1 MISVKKKLV
10 LGTAL
15 LSLGAGGIFAQS
27 LESFVHSKYAGTDL
41 PVQGQWGTLNCHDPK
56 IFQDDDG
63 TYYVYSTDA
72 SIGGRGRKGL
82 QIRKSDDLVK
92 WECLSDSAIQ
102 DYWDEDWMEWVGFDD
117 EDDASS
123 WAPTVVKLNGL
134 YYMMHGIITDRVNK
148 NYPTAE
154 ITLAIADNPEGP
166 FYPAKTAAENS
177 EKIAEVLKSLGVSYK
192 TSSVIRYSMQ
202 EDFYEDFS
210 SDDVNSDICYN
221 TGLYNTQTGEDEDSR
236 GWLMGFGCIDPEFVC
251 DLATGKLVEYKVKD
265 RSCYGLTYGSW
276 KGGIAFMYVDKAS
289 LKPVNPK
296 DGKVLDSSADSV
308 RSAFGTAIGGGYG
321 AAYEGAQLAYNSDTG
336 WYYLFVS
343 MGNLDHDYRV
353 GVGRSREVTGPYLDA
368 GGKSM
373 LLDGLTSSYFHTIG
387 SKIKGAFQMGKSGKP
402 FRCQGGQ
409 SIIRDSEGKILF
421 ACHARTNF
429 LPGWFFYL
437 QVNEMFFN
445 EEGWPV
451 LNQNEYFPLS
461 DEERTEDF
469 SLENIAGSYDAV
481 LTVRDNKSGAFS
493 GYAYGS
499 PVDANLADAN
509 PTVSKKIVIDA
520 EGNISG
526 AYSGK
531 VVLGERDGRGRQYVS
546 MKISDSKSGSD
557 YGEFKGFVF
566 DAYDWN
572 ELSGK
577 KARKVSFSLLD
588 SEKSGEYFFGNRS
601 AAAKAKKSKK

>member
-1 MISVKKKLV
+1 MISIKKKL
-10 LGTAL
+10 
-15 LSLGAGGIFAQS
+15 SLGSILFAFVSGTLFSQS
-27 LESFVHSKYAGTDL
+27 LESFVHSKYSGTDL
-41 PVQGQWGTLNCHDPK
+41 PVQGQWGSLNCHDPK

-82 QIRKSDDLVK
+82 QIRKSDDLVN
-92 WECLSDSAIQ
+92 WECLSDSALQ

-117 EDDASS
+117 EDDAST

-166 FYPAKTAAENS
+166 FYPAKSAAENS
-177 EKIAEVLKSLGVSYK
+177 PKIAEVLKELGVNYK
-192 TSSVIRYSMQ
+192 SSSVIRYSMQ

-210 SDDVNSDICYN
+210 NDNANSDICYN
-221 TGLYNTQTGEDEDSR
+221 TGLYNTQTGEDEDSV

-251 DLATGKLVEYKVKD
+251 DVASGKLMEYSIKG
-265 RSCYGLTYGSW
+265 RACYAITYGSW
-276 KGGIAFMYVDKAS
+276 KGGIALMYVDKAS

-296 DGKVLDSSADSV
+296 DGKVIDGSADSF
-308 RSAFGTAIGGGYG
+308 RGAFGTAIGGGYG
-321 AAYEGAQLAYNSDTG
+321 AAYEGSQVIYNSETG
-336 WYYLFVS
+336 YYYLFVS

-353 GVGRSREVTGPYLDA
+353 GVGRSKEITGPYLDA

-387 SKIKGAFQMGKSGKP
+387 SKIKGAFQLGKTGRA

-409 SIIRDSEGKILF
+409 SIIRDQEGRILF

-445 EEGWPV
+445 EEGWPL

-461 DEERTEDF
+461 DDEKTGEFT
-469 SLENIAGSYDAV
+469 LENIAGSYDV
-481 LTVRDNKSGAFS
+481 ILTVRDNKSGPFTGFA
-493 GYAYGS
+493 YAN

-509 PTVSKKIVIDA
+509 PTVSKKVVINAD
-520 EGNISG
+520 GSLSG

-531 VVLGERDGRGRQYVS
+531 LELGGKDSDGRQCIT
-546 MKISDSKSGSD
+546 MKISDAKSGGEL
-557 YGEFKGFVF
+557 GEFKGFVF

-572 ELSGK
+572 EMSGK
-577 KARKVSFSLLD
+577 KARKISISLLD
-588 SEKSGEYFFGNRS
+588 SEKSGEYLFGNRS
-601 AAAKAKKSKK
+601 AAAKAKKAKK